1 MNDSHHLNVKQLPE
15 TVERPVGWMQLGP
28 VCLQN
33 APGNIIMSSSA
44 GQTEMKLSPVTFIYT
59 CNHN

>member
-15 TVERPVGWMQLGP
+15 TVERPVGWMQLAP

-44 GQTEMKLSPVTFIYT
+44 GQTEMKLSPLT
-59 CNHN
+59 CI